1 MGVSSVGFEKTD
13 RKSYIRHPS
22 KQYIRNKKIIT
33 NWTFSV
39 ILKTDKSLKNI
50 HSDSV
55 GILHA
60 KIAYKK
66 VNIISVICIKK
77 RVRYATT
84 QSKQNRKKD

>member
-50 HSDSV
+50 HSDGV

-60 KIAYKK
+60 KIKK
-66 VNIISVICIKK
+66 GKHIFSHLYKK
-77 RVRYATT
+77 RVRYGTT
-84 QSKQNRKKD
+84 QT